1 MIKKLLGY
9 CAIAIAIS
17 ILVIACNSDTQL
29 NTTQVD
35 KSRSPTEDKVLQIW
49 WDKGYYPEE
58 DEALRNVVK
67 NWEQKTGN
75 RAKISFYT
83 NDELFLKTERAIKAG
98 NPPDVLMNDAAD
110 RFFNPKL
117 AWDGRL
123 ADVSDVI
130 NPIKDA
136 YSKTVLDTVYYYNNQ
151 EKRRSY
157 YAVPIYIGI
166 PHIFYWRDLL
176 QQAGKSD
183 SANAQLSDRDIPQDW
198 DSFWQFWQQV
208 PKKLPTQEKQKI
220 YGIGLPMS
228 VEAADTDDIFEQIL
242 EAYNVEILNSKGELQ
257 VNNPQVR
264 QGIINCIDW
273 YTKFYLQGNVPPD
286 ALNWYNPDNNRSF
299 INRFVAMTPNQSL
312 SIPAAVKQDKDVY
325 YQKMVTTGY
334 PHKPNGKPMRYIA
347 MIRQAIILADSNKQ
361 ELAKDFLSYF
371 NQPEVLSTYIK
382 ATGGRYLPV
391 NKKVLA
397 DPFWTDPADP
407 HISTAVKPF
416 LEGKMRLPYTVL
428 NPAYSLVL
436 KNSVWGNAIAKVVSD
451 KISPEQ
457 AGDEA
462 ISKIKQIFT
471 EWERS

>member
-1 MIKKLLGY
+1 MTKKFLYYFTL
-9 CAIAIAIS
+9 AIAVLL
-17 ILVIACNSDTQL
+17 LVVACNSDTQL
-29 NTTQVD
+29 NTTQVE
-35 KSRSPTEDKVLQIW
+35 KSRSPTAENVLTIW

-67 NWEQKTGN
+67 NWQKQTGN
-75 RAKISFYT
+75 QAKLSFYT
-83 NDELFLKTERAIKAG
+83 NDELFLKTERAIQAG
-98 NPPDVLMNDAAD
+98 NPPDILMNDAAD
-110 RFFNPKL
+110 RFFSPKL
-117 AWDGRL
+117 AWEGKL

-130 NPIKDA
+130 KPIKDA
-136 YSKTVLDTVYYYNNQ
+136 YSDTVLDTVYFYNNQ

-157 YAVPIYIGI
+157 YAVPIYIGT

-176 QQAGKSD
+176 QQAGKSEG
-183 SANAQLSDRDIPQDW
+183 DIPQDW

-208 PKKLPTQEKQKI
+208 QKQLPTQGKQKI

-242 EAYNVEILNSKGELQ
+242 EAYNVEILDSKGQLQ
-257 VNNPQVR
+257 VDNPQVR

-273 YTKFYLQGNVPPD
+273 YTKFYLQDNVPPD
-286 ALNWYNPDNNRSF
+286 ALHWYNPDNNRSF
-299 INRFVAMTPNQSL
+299 INRFVVMTPNQSL

-407 HISTAVKPF
+407 HISTAVQPF
-416 LEGKMRLPYTVL
+416 LKGEFRLPYTVL

-451 KISPEQ
+451 KLPPQQ

-462 ISKIKQIFT
+462 ISRIKKIFT
-471 EWERS
+471 EWEKS